1 MNSLYLHPPGL
12 EEMGH
17 SLFPQLVLIFVKTFV
32 LRMILL
38 SRGQFPLDRPL
49 LPFSPTW
56 FSPKSQ
62 FMYRGIAPPTPWL
75 AAPPGGSTPRCR
87 SGSYLSQALI
97 YPGAAASAGGILPWT
112 GPGSPC
118 RISCCC
124 LDDMVNTEAE
134 EVEVAAPLAGEQ
146 GGAARSGDTVPP

>member
-1 MNSLYLHPPGL
+1 MNSLDLPPPGL
-12 EEMGH
+12 GEMGH
-17 SLFPQLVLIFVKTFV
+17 SLFPQFVLVFVKTFV

-38 SRGQFPLDRPL
+38 SRGQSPLDRPL
-49 LPFSPTW
+49 PPFSPTW

-62 FMYRGIAPPTPWL
+62 FIYRGIAPPTPWL
-75 AAPPGGSTPRCR
+75 AAPPGRSTPRCR

-124 LDDMVNTEAE
+124 LDGMVITEAE
-134 EVEVAAPLAGEQ
+134 EVEVAAPLAREE
-146 GGAARSGDTVPP
+146 GGAARSGDAVVT

>member
-1 MNSLYLHPPGL
+1 M
-12 EEMGH
+12 
-17 SLFPQLVLIFVKTFV
+17 
-32 LRMILL
+32 
-38 SRGQFPLDRPL
+38 SRGQPPLDRPL

-75 AAPPGGSTPRCR
+75 AAPPGRSTHRCR

-97 YPGAAASAGGILPWT
+97 YPGAAASVGGTLPWT

-118 RISCCC
+118 QISCCW
-124 LDDMVNTEAE
+124 LDDMVITEAE
-134 EVEVAAPLAGEQ
+134 EVEGVVLL
-146 GGAARSGDTVPP
+146 RRKTFTFTFTPPIFMRHLTPNTSYQCAHTSQC